1 VTARVSI
8 VVPAYR
14 NARYLARTM
23 DSILAQTFRDLEV
36 VVADH
41 ASDDGTLEIA
51 QGYASDARVTV
62 LTTEA
67 GGGAVRNWNRVSK
80 EATGEFVKLVCGD
93 DLIHPELVEAQV
105 SALDAAPS
113 ADLAAARRDIVDADD
128 RPVIR
133 GRGLA
138 GLTGLVDGR
147 AAIRTTVRAGTNIF
161 GEPGCVMFRRAAL
174 ERIGWWDDRFPYLID
189 QATYTRV
196 LLDGDLVA
204 VDRSLAAFRVSD
216 SQWSVR
222 LARSQ
227 AQQAIAYHHWLRDEH
242 PEVVSPADVRRGDV
256 AARAMAAAR
265 RASYLVMARR
275 MKAGA

>member
-1 VTARVSI
+1 MTARVSI

-93 DLIHPELVEAQV
+93 DLIHPELVV
-105 SALDAAPS
+105 
-113 ADLAAARRDIVDADD
+113 
-128 RPVIR
+128 
-133 GRGLA
+133 
-138 GLTGLVDGR
+138 
-147 AAIRTTVRAGTNIF
+147 F
-161 GEPGCVMFRRAAL
+161 
-174 ERIGWWDDRFPYLID
+174 
-189 QATYTRV
+189 
-196 LLDGDLVA
+196 
-204 VDRSLAAFRVSD
+204 
-216 SQWSVR
+216 
-222 LARSQ
+222 
-227 AQQAIAYHHWLRDEH
+227 
-242 PEVVSPADVRRGDV
+242 
-256 AARAMAAAR
+256 
-265 RASYLVMARR
+265 
-275 MKAGA
+275 